1 MIPVLVLVLLLLL
14 VGFILRRRRARRQ
27 RAARTRQFYAWV
39 DQSPAL
45 DPELRQWFTRMPA
58 PDAATVV
65 ARLSRHCA
73 ELNWELT
80 WLFSPH
86 FSQAPVL
93 KDAVETTVAAYL
105 QAVFTGQEMVD
116 DVKAYHAYT
125 AFVRKPMARRRRA
138 LVQALYTQMQKD
150 GLVAPAVSS
159 VQRLRDKLPGA
170 RKREKAPS
178 RKEQVAAI
186 QRAFDADPARAMA
199 ALKQVLTAANN
210 DTQSQPKKPATP
222 ASGVTVAAASAAGD

>member
-1 MIPVLVLVLLLLL
+1 M
-14 VGFILRRRRARRQ
+14 
-27 RAARTRQFYAWV
+27 
-39 DQSPAL
+39 
-45 DPELRQWFTRMPA
+45 
-58 PDAATVV
+58 
-65 ARLSRHCA
+65 
-73 ELNWELT
+73 
-80 WLFSPH
+80 
-86 FSQAPVL
+86 L

-105 QAVFTGQEMVD
+105 EAVSRGQTMTD
-116 DVKAYHAYT
+116 DVRAYHAYT
-125 AFVRKPMARRRRA
+125 AFVRKPRARKRRA
-138 LVQALYTQMQKD
+138 LVHVLYAQMQAD
-150 GLVAPAVSS
+150 GLVTPEMSS
-159 VQRLRDKLPGA
+159 VQRLRAKLPGA